1 MICNDVSREKVC
13 LNCARGNDAFV
24 STSLSDKNV
33 DMAIFDSYSKTVMRN
48 ASRNK
53 TAVMMKRRN
62 NEIGGIK
69 VMRYVM
75 ETYGKEDMYPSEF
88 VVSDEHGHSC
98 VITTEWLYQ
107 VMAKLQECQKEVL
120 ILEFWYGLSRK
131 EVADLFG
138 ISETTISRWKR
149 KAFDFI
155 RDYYKRNIHN
165 GWEKT

>member
-1 MICNDVSREKVC
+1 
-13 LNCARGNDAFV
+13 
-24 STSLSDKNV
+24 
-33 DMAIFDSYSKTVMRN
+33 
-48 ASRNK
+48 
-53 TAVMMKRRN
+53 MMKRRN